1 MSQVIVTIQPGSFS
15 LVGMGPLTV
24 QIENGQPI
32 YVVQQ
37 SGQPVVGVVTTQ
49 VTLQGTDNTDFP
61 LTQQVWAMPIPGAV
75 NQPVTI
81 GVSYDS
87 GNYAG
92 AGQQVLA
99 PGSNAIGSVT
109 ANIGVTGGLALEA
122 GHLAT
127 IDTKIPALVGGS
139 VPVVLTAGT
148 ATIGNVGVTSSVLPT
163 GAATQA
169 TLASID
175 TKVPAT
181 VGGSVPVVL
190 TASTAT
196 IGNVT
201 ANIGV
206 TGGLALEAGHLATI
220 DTKIPA
226 LGQALAA
233 SSVPVVL
240 TATQLSTLAAPVATL
255 AAGTAA
261 IGSVTVSTLP
271 ALPTGTNT
279 IGTVTLGAGNAT
291 IGNTYDE
298 ALATIVDS
306 TSNALYVYF
315 CEALPG
321 TATSA
326 AAWRCSRLTLANGQT
341 QWADTSTGTGAIGSF
356 KDIAN
361 NRAALTYA

>member
-1 MSQVIVTIQPGSFS
+1 MSQVIVTIPPGSFS

-49 VTLQGTDNTDFP
+49 VTVQGTDSTDFP

-81 GVSYDS
+81 GVSYDN

-127 IDTKIPALVGGS
+127 IDTK
-139 VPVVLTAGT
+139 T
-148 ATIGNVGVTSSVLPT
+148 
-163 GAATQA
+163 
-169 TLASID
+169 
-175 TKVPAT
+175 
-181 VGGSVPVVL
+181 
-190 TASTAT
+190 
-196 IGNVT
+196 
-201 ANIGV
+201 
-206 TGGLALEAGHLATI
+206 
-220 DTKIPA
+220 PA

-279 IGTVTLGAGNAT
+279 IGTVTLGAGTAT

>member
-49 VTLQGTDNTDFP
+49 VTVQGTDSTDFP

-81 GVSYDS
+81 GVSYDN

-127 IDTKIPALVGGS
+127 IDTK
-139 VPVVLTAGT
+139 T
-148 ATIGNVGVTSSVLPT
+148 
-163 GAATQA
+163 
-169 TLASID
+169 
-175 TKVPAT
+175 
-181 VGGSVPVVL
+181 
-190 TASTAT
+190 
-196 IGNVT
+196 
-201 ANIGV
+201 
-206 TGGLALEAGHLATI
+206 
-220 DTKIPA
+220 PA

-279 IGTVTLGAGNAT
+279 IGTVTLGAGTAT